1 MCGLAPF
8 ATRVVLS
15 SNDTAAAPG
24 ASASGYA
31 TVTVREG
38 CPLFPAGASTRGYIH
53 RNSEIVSEPALSSA
67 PGGPARVGSRRTTR
81 NVVDSPPSRRR
92 GSRGAGA
99 RGSRGRGPT
108 TLAPPPASVARRGP
122 VPVPSPSPPPCVEDE
137 PKPAGND
144 LGRGLGR
151 VEGYA
156 WRNVV
161 TSYARLHFGDA
172 PELAQHFVDACRAVP
187 AGAAEA
193 ALKAASAMRKTPPST
208 QGSVPSTPQLGR
220 VASTDSL
227 QLQMQLQHTPSEG
240 SLSGGG
246 GHGPGD
252 GSGDATPAGAGTP
265 SNKSG
270 YAGSSGGHTPAGES
284 SSQLAPRD
292 EKYRPAHRRAHASD
306 DVDGGG
312 AMGAGAGAMGAGIG
326 EEPIG
331 RGALEPLPAARI
343 RLLRRRTIR
352 RREQRPTNGVV
363 RDAERPRPRGG
374 ALVPARVRAST
385 VASMVGLSAGDEYG
399 DVGHLHSPCETPQP
413 ARRPERARWRRSRPP
428 RRRLCTRWVSSRDSC
443 ASPIDAITR
452 RRLRGRSPS
461 SSDRDSASRTTRTDD
476 EWAGAEIPSAPPC
489 TPRRA
494 RAPATRP
501 RGTSALPSARPSTSS
516 GFEGF
521 GRDWC

>member
-15 SNDTAAAPG
+15 SNDTTAAPG
-24 ASASGYA
+24 AAASGYA

-38 CPLFPAGASTRGYIH
+38 CPLFPAGASARGYIH

-67 PGGPARVGSRRTTR
+67 PGGPGASWFAAYDTKRGGFAAEPEERVARPGSERVARA
-81 NVVDSPPSRRR
+81 
-92 GSRGAGA
+92 GSDDAGS
-99 RGSRGRGPT
+99 GSV
-108 TLAPPPASVARRGP
+108 SVAAAVRRL
-122 VPVPSPSPPPCVEDE
+122 E
-137 PKPAGND
+137 AGND

-193 ALKAASAMRKTPPST
+193 ALKAASATRKTPPST

-227 QLQMQLQHTPSEG
+227 QLQMQLQHTSSEG

-270 YAGSSGGHTPAGES
+270 YAGSSGGHTPAGEARRS
-284 SSQLAPRD
+284 S
-292 EKYRPAHRRAHASD
+292 RRATKNIDPRTDARTATTWT
-306 DVDGGG
+306 G
-312 AMGAGAGAMGAGIG
+312 
-326 EEPIG
+326 
-331 RGALEPLPAARI
+331 AARW
-343 RLLRRRTIR
+343 
-352 RREQRPTNGVV
+352 
-363 RDAERPRPRGG
+363 
-374 ALVPARVRAST
+374 ARA
-385 VASMVGLSAGDEYG
+385 
-399 DVGHLHSPCETPQP
+399 
-413 ARRPERARWRRSRPP
+413 RARW
-428 RRRLCTRWVSSRDSC
+428 
-443 ASPIDAITR
+443 A
-452 RRLRGRSPS
+452 
-461 SSDRDSASRTTRTDD
+461 
-476 EWAGAEIPSAPPC
+476 
-489 TPRRA
+489 RA
-494 RAPATRP
+494 RASGRADRSGCSRTSSRGKDPPPPEEDYPTPGTASDERRRP
-501 RGTSALPSARPSTSS
+501 RR
-516 GFEGF
+516 
-521 GRDWC
+521 